1 MVTLVS
7 ETTKAT
13 INVTA
18 NKNGTYTV
26 DGPNGIVVVTRDVYD
41 KMIQMGNYH
50 TGGKRRRTKRV
61 RKSYR
66 KKSYRRRTNRRR

>member
-1 MVTLVS
+1 MKLTS
-7 ETTKAT
+7 ETTHAT
-13 INVTA
+13 IYVTA
-18 NKNGTYTV
+18 NKDGTYTV
-26 DGPNGIVVVTRDVYD
+26 DGPNGNAIVSKEAYNS
-41 KMIQMGNYH
+41 MIRIGKYH